1 MIEIIIPKFT
11 IYYNIPDKDGI
22 EENDITK
29 RTIKMTKDYSFVIL
43 YIYLLIL
50 NKNNIIL
57 LILLINKYENH
68 QGKYLVK
75 AILLSLENILFLE
88 NFKGVK
94 IQLNEVNISTLDILN
109 ELIKIKSL
117 KIKTDGTI
125 QSE

>member
-50 NKNNIIL
+50 NKNNI
-57 LILLINKYENH
+57 
-68 QGKYLVK
+68 
-75 AILLSLENILFLE
+75 
-88 NFKGVK
+88 
-94 IQLNEVNISTLDILN
+94 NISTLDILN